1 MLVINK
7 FGILELM
14 KAWYQL
20 DFTCDIESKVDSK
33 CQPMDEEIKQGISN
47 EVLSKAWLS
56 GDLCHEPS

>member
-14 KAWYQL
+14 MAWYQL
-20 DFTCDIESKVDSK
+20 EFTCDIESKVDSK
-33 CQPMDEEIKQGISN
+33 CQRMDEEIKQGISN
-47 EVLSKAWLS
+47 EVLSKAWPS

>member
-47 EVLSKAWLS
+47 EV
-56 GDLCHEPS
+56 